1 MSTPEPMW
9 SIEVSRHVEAPAVVV
24 WEVLT
29 DLEGMARHLPD
40 IIELERL
47 SDDGPGTYQ
56 RGTRWRET
64 RKMFGH
70 EATEV
75 MEVASVD
82 PPRRTDIVAEQ
93 GGYRYDTGFGLTP
106 AGNGAEPDGTDL
118 VFWFS
123 ATRVDPAP
131 RGPKG
136 LASKAAMTVMGP
148 IALKATRKQMAS
160 ELEHIAHRAEHLA
173 AGGA

>member
-1 MSTPEPMW
+1 MSTSEPMW
-9 SIEVSRHVEAPAVVV
+9 STQVSRHVEAPADVV

-40 IIELERL
+40 IIALERL

-56 RGTRWRET
+56 PGTRWRET
-64 RKMFGH
+64 RRMFGH
-70 EATEV
+70 EATEE
-75 MEVASVD
+75 MEVASAD
-82 PPRRTDIVAEQ
+82 PPRRTDIVAEA
-93 GGYRYDTGFGLTP
+93 GGVHYDTGFELTP

-118 VFWFS
+118 LFWFS
-123 ATRVDPAP
+123 ATQV
-131 RGPKG
+131 GPPPTGIKG
-136 LASKAAMTVMGP
+136 LASKVSMKVVGP
-148 IALKATRKQMAS
+148 IALKATRKKMAS